1 MITLAE
7 AKAIYR
13 TGKGHFF
20 DRETLKYWGSRI
32 ESALYKNRCFVT
44 SENNFDG
51 SRSSPRLAVSL
62 KSGIIAIYTT

>member
-20 DRETLKYWGSRI
+20 DRETFKYWGSRI
-32 ESALYKNRCFVT
+32 ESALYKNRCFLMLFLT
-44 SENNFDG
+44 LRHS
-51 SRSSPRLAVSL
+51 
-62 KSGIIAIYTT
+62 KKK

>member
-20 DRETLKYWGSRI
+20 DRETFKLGISYRI
-32 ESALYKNRCFVT
+32 RFV
-44 SENNFDG
+44 
-51 SRSSPRLAVSL
+51 
-62 KSGIIAIYTT
+62 

>member
-20 DRETLKYWGSRI
+20 DRETFKYWGISYRI
-32 ESALYKNRCFVT
+32 RFV
-44 SENNFDG
+44 
-51 SRSSPRLAVSL
+51 
-62 KSGIIAIYTT
+62 